1 MQPITL
7 LDFAPTL
14 LEACGLPIP
23 DAMQGRKPHDLALSE
38 ACALEPSLD
47 PSCLGPLCFL
57 SKIPICGQGRSC
69 R

>member
-23 DAMQGRKPHDLALSE
+23 DAMQGRKLHEAASCAELSNNRV
-38 ACALEPSLD
+38 LGSLV
-47 PSCLGPLCFL
+47 LPLL
-57 SKIPICGQGRSC
+57 SKIPICEQGRSC